1 MQHFIQWLTLFNVWL
16 SFSIHFWSSNPEI
29 LYHLSFITWKL
40 DLIYLHKYIEI
51 E

>member
-1 MQHFIQWLTLFNVWL
+1 MAHIIQCVVEFLH
-16 SFSIHFWSSNPEI
+16 SFLSSNPEI